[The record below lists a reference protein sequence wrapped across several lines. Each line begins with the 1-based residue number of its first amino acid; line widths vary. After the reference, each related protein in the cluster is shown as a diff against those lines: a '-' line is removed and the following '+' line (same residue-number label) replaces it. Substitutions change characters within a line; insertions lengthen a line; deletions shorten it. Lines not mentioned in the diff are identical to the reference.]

1 MGKLLQLAVFSPTPD
16 QLVPLFV
23 HAIVLNLSP
32 SGCHLIL
39 AVRSLRHPFKI
50 PGWCTYQVVYVHT
63 RGIPTSARKD
73 ATGNRLY
80 ACLGRTPYYQKGV
93 LQKHSTVI
101 NMIKFYYIPRFYGL
115 RLIYELQKKVQNDGH
130 LLINISPFSL

>member
-63 RGIPTSARKD
+63 RGIPTSVRKD

-80 ACLGRTPYYQKGV
+80 ACLRTHALLPERRLAEALNCYKHDKILLRFAFLWSPPYLRAAEKGA
-93 LQKHSTVI
+93 K
-101 NMIKFYYIPRFYGL
+101 
-115 RLIYELQKKVQNDGH
+115 
-130 LLINISPFSL
+130 